1 MSRVAG
7 NSAEGDMKERCAKPP
22 GSSER
27 DHERWG
33 RCLEG
38 LGAMKGSGGGVQGA
52 ERSLDMDSP
61 RVFAHSA
68 EPCHVLSSLPL
79 GKRFYFREKL

>member
-1 MSRVAG
+1 
-7 NSAEGDMKERCAKPP
+7 MKEKCAKPP
-22 GSSER
+22 GSSELGGTR

-38 LGAMKGSGGGVQGA
+38 LGTTKGSGGGVQGA
-52 ERSLDMDSP
+52 EKSLDTDSP

-68 EPCHVLSSLPL
+68 EPCHVLSSPPL
-79 GKRFYFREKL
+79 SKRFYFQEKL